1 MYSLSNIDYFIEA
14 IKTPL
19 RINEG
24 LLLFILHRFK
34 NPKGFVESRYKP
46 NAYRPLYTVVTVCD
60 CKKMLR
66 LHSGLHSDTIYNP
79 PHITLEFVR
88 AFEGTPL
95 GYVGECR
102 HCGRVHYIDLQEG
115 DD

>member
-34 NPKGFVESRYKP
+34 NPNGFVESRY
-46 NAYRPLYTVVTVCD
+46 
-60 CKKMLR
+60 
-66 LHSGLHSDTIYNP
+66 NP
-79 PHITLEFVR
+79 HHITLEFVR

-102 HCGRVHYIDLQEG
+102 HCGRVHYIDRRKEMIKW
-115 DD
+115 